1 MRARVYDKVNNTYYI
16 SEVYGYVNFGGDR
29 YIVGRQ
35 EGNGLILYLK
45 DYLDFETKPKPPYF
59 NNIDWIDYNPSPTD
73 MPYVYKKGEELTEFN
88 RLLEEM
94 YHHQAIS
101 YFCGY
106 EYIWEQKEQ
115 LAELLA
121 KTILSDREIHINTV
135 DTRLKDWNYIET
147 ESDIKEL
154 MKKFSGF
161 HDSVLREMHYIS
173 GDYGVE
179 NGLRL
184 SLAGDKKISM
194 IFDSEW
200 SGSIEIIFDSIR
212 LVQLAVAGDNYTSE
226 LFDASIF
233 VKDCKVYFYDSY
245 MEEIPETYNGTYV
258 EAMGMR
264 WRLKEHE

>member
-16 SEVYGYVNFGGDR
+16 SEVYGNVNFGGDR

-35 EGNGLILYLK
+35 EENGFILYLK
-45 DYLDFETKPKPPYF
+45 DYIELGTKPPY
-59 NNIDWIDYNPSPTD
+59 NTGIEWIDYNPSPDD
-73 MPYVYKKGEELTEFN
+73 MPYVYKHGEELTEFN
-88 RLLEEM
+88 RLLEEK
-94 YHHQAIS
+94 YHHKAIS
-101 YFCGY
+101 YFRGY

-121 KTILSDREIHINTV
+121 KTILSDGEIYINVV

-147 ESDIKEL
+147 DSDIKEL
-154 MKKFSGF
+154 MKKFLGF
-161 HDSVLREMHYIS
+161 HDSVLKEMHYIS
-173 GDYGVE
+173 GDYSVE
-179 NGLRL
+179 NGLQL
-184 SLAGDKKISM
+184 SFAGDKKISM
-194 IFDSEW
+194 VFDSEW
-200 SGSIEIIFDSIR
+200 SESIEIVFDSIR
-212 LVQLAVAGDNYTSE
+212 LVQLAVAGDNFTSE

-233 VKDCKVYFYDSY
+233 VRDCKVYFYDTY